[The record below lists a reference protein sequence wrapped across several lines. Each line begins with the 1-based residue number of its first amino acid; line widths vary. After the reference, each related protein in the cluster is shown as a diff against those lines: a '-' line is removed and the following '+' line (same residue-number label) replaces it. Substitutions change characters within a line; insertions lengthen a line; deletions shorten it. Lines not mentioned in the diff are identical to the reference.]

1 MDLRSGYENTISVRE
16 IFIEL
21 SIFVVIDRHRV
32 LRRIDEFTN
41 LRGNVGGK
49 QSYKGS
55 RISVIIP
62 GLFSPPPTANLRA
75 ML

>member
-41 LRGNVGGK
+41 LRGNVTK
-49 QSYKGS
+49 ARVFPSLS
-55 RISVIIP
+55 P
-62 GLFSPPPTANLRA
+62 AFFPPPTANLRA